1 MLSVVE
7 TRLPAR
13 INGVFVLL
21 NVTSC
26 VPECTFHW
34 QNRDTLAVFTRSVRS
49 L

>member
-13 INGVFVLL
+13 MNGVFVLL
-21 NVTSC
+21 
-26 VPECTFHW
+26 PECTFHW
-34 QNRDTLAVFTRSVRS
+34 QNRDMAVFTRSVRS